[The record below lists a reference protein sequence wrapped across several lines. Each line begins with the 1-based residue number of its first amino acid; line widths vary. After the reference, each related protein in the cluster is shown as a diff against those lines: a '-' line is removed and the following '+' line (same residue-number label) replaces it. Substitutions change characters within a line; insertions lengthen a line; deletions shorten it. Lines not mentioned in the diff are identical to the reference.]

1 MPLTKAMPF
10 NFNKLGHILKYIK
23 SLSINITRLEG
34 PVGTSFNKMGKVK
47 AIIQGGKRKVCPVI
61 NCDKKYGYKKK
72 LRRHIQEASGPG
84 HRI

>member
-34 PVGTSFNKMGKVK
+34 PVGTSFNNIGEVK
-47 AIIQGGKRKVCPVI
+47 ATM
-61 NCDKKYGYKKK
+61 
-72 LRRHIQEASGPG
+72 
-84 HRI
+84 